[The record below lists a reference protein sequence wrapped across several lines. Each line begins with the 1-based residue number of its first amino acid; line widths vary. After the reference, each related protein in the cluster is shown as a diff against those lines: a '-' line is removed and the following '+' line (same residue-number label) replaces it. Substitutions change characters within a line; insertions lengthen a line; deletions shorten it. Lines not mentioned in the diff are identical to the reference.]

1 MEILAK
7 LFGSNAKVKILRLF
21 LFNPAKI
28 FTLEEIAKKTKVSPT
43 ETKRELGHLVAGRF
57 LKEKKALT
65 KRGKVSNKKNYFL
78 SEDYPFIDTL
88 RLLFN
93 SEFFSNRRL
102 IANRFKKCG
111 RIKMLV
117 ISGAFVQRLDGPADL
132 LIVGDD
138 LKRNLI
144 DQAIKNL
151 EAETGREL
159 VYAVFDTS
167 DFMYRYHSSDRFI
180 RDLFEF
186 EHERLV
192 DKIAI

>member
-1 MEILAK
+1 MKQNALDYLLSGAKRAAEMIERSMDVKLAGIGQ
-7 LFGSNAKVKILRLF
+7 LSQDLSLGDNPDF
-21 LFNPAKI
+21 L
-28 FTLEEIAKKTKVSPT
+28 T
-43 ETKRELGHLVAGRF
+43 GRF

>member
-1 MEILAK
+1 MEILGK

-21 LFNPAKI
+21 LFNPAKFFSI
-28 FTLEEIAKKTKVSPT
+28 EEIAKKTKVSPS
-43 ETKRELGHLVAGRF
+43 ETKRELTHLVAGKF
-57 LKEKKALT
+57 LKEKKILT
-65 KRGKVSNKKNYFL
+65 KKGKVSNKKNYFL

-144 DQAIKNL
+144 DQAIRNL

-167 DFMYRYHSSDRFI
+167 DFMYRYHSSDRFV

>member
-1 MEILAK
+1 
-7 LFGSNAKVKILRLF
+7 
-21 LFNPAKI
+21 
-28 FTLEEIAKKTKVSPT
+28 
-43 ETKRELGHLVAGRF
+43 
-57 LKEKKALT
+57 
-65 KRGKVSNKKNYFL
+65 
-78 SEDYPFIDTL
+78 
-88 RLLFN
+88 
-93 SEFFSNRRL
+93 
-102 IANRFKKCG
+102 
-111 RIKMLV
+111 MLV

-192 DKIAI
+192 DKIVI